1 MKNGQKSNKN
11 TIYIK
16 TLNVDSTIETG
27 VPVLDNLEISN
38 AEKFF
43 NSIEEA
49 DVEDVATELLV
60 ATNLINTNTLMI
72 KERLEQLQTAYHTMK
87 NMFEDHTKLDEGNL
101 VIGSESGGLAHI
113 IFNTVDGET
122 VKLKTEEIEKIG
134 QVIINAMMLNS
145 DIDLENKQ
153 EVDDLV
159 SEIEFKII
167 DSLPSTLKA
176 GNFNINKDVLIKEIQ
191 ALKEEFSSDDE
202 DEDDIENI

>member
-87 NMFEDHTKLDEGNL
+87 NMF
-101 VIGSESGGLAHI
+101 
-113 IFNTVDGET
+113 
-122 VKLKTEEIEKIG
+122 
-134 QVIINAMMLNS
+134 
-145 DIDLENKQ
+145 
-153 EVDDLV
+153 
-159 SEIEFKII
+159 
-167 DSLPSTLKA
+167 
-176 GNFNINKDVLIKEIQ
+176 
-191 ALKEEFSSDDE
+191 
-202 DEDDIENI
+202 